1 MRPLWGQD
9 ERGCVYPQVDRQEAR
24 PRCGYYFVRPLWGLF
39 FNLAVE
45 RTHEPCVPTY
55 RLDVIG
61 IWCFFFWGGVL
72 DVLGELDASLSRFL
86 ALWVSG
92 CNNAVSPY

>member
-1 MRPLWGQD
+1 MCLSAGGSPRGSTTLRLLLRETPL
-9 ERGCVYPQVDRQEAR
+9 ES
-24 PRCGYYFVRPLWGLF
+24 FF

-61 IWCFFFWGGVL
+61 IWCFFWGVL
-72 DVLGELDASLSRFL
+72 DILGELDASLSRFFSL
-86 ALWVSG
+86 ATERTRR
-92 CNNAVSPY
+92 AVSLQFSV